1 MTEAPAGGEVAS
13 ERSPAAG
20 RGFWI
25 VAGALG
31 LGCVLLVVQILVNR
45 PIAET
50 IAHAQH
56 TLRTAQAAAEE
67 TRAGTGSFRDA
78 DAGGLAVRAPSL
90 TFRGAE
96 EPSTGLNDVS
106 VFASDHVW
114 AAAVLARADAC
125 FYLRLEE
132 AGDPLY
138 GVGGA
143 CTGSAA
149 VGASDTRW

>member
-1 MTEAPAGGEVAS
+1 MTAAPARGSVAS
-13 ERSPAAG
+13 GRSPAAG

-25 VAGALG
+25 VTGALG
-31 LGCVLLVVQILVNR
+31 LGCVLLIVQILVNR

-106 VFASDHVW
+106 VFASDRVW
-114 AAAVLARADAC
+114 TAAVMARAEAC

-132 AGDPLY
+132 GSDPLY

-143 CTGSAA
+143 CTGRAA
-149 VGASDTRW
+149 LGASDPRW

>member
-1 MTEAPAGGEVAS
+1 MPEAPPGDEVAS
-13 ERSPAAG
+13 ERSAPAG

-67 TRAGTGSFRDA
+67 TRSSTGSFRG
-78 DAGGLAVRAPSL
+78 AGAEGLTVRAPAL

-106 VFASDHVW
+106 VFASDRVW
-114 AAAVLARADAC
+114 AAAVSARADAC

-132 AGDPLY
+132 GGDPLY

-143 CTGSAA
+143 CTGRAA
-149 VGASDTRW
+149 LGASDPRW

>member
-1 MTEAPAGGEVAS
+1 MTEAPAGEEVAS
-13 ERSPAAG
+13 GSRAAG

-31 LGCVLLVVQILVNR
+31 LGCVLLIVQILVNR

-56 TLRTAQAAAEE
+56 TLRSAQAAAEE
-67 TRAGTGSFRDA
+67 VQSDTGSFLGA
-78 DAGGLAVRAPSL
+78 DAGGLAVRVPSF

-96 EPSTGLNDVS
+96 ERSTGLNDVS
-106 VFASDHVW
+106 VYTSDGVW
-114 AAAVLARADAC
+114 AAAVMARDEAC

-132 AGDPLY
+132 GRDPLY

-143 CTGSAA
+143 CTGRAA
-149 VGASDTRW
+149 LGASDSRW

>member
-1 MTEAPAGGEVAS
+1 MTEASADEVAS
-13 ERSPAAG
+13 ERSPASG

-31 LGCVLLVVQILVNR
+31 LGCVLLIVQILVNR

-56 TLRTAQAAAEE
+56 TLRTAQAAADE
-67 TRAGTGSFRDA
+67 TRSGTGSFRDA

-96 EPSTGLNDVS
+96 ERSTGLDDVS
-106 VFASDHVW
+106 VFASDRVW
-114 AAAVLARADAC
+114 AAAVMARAEAC

-132 AGDPLY
+132 GSDPLY

-143 CTGSAA
+143 CTGRAA
-149 VGASDTRW
+149 LGASDPRW